1 MKILILN
8 SIMFTPDGGVIP
20 KVDSLKDTMMYNMCL
35 GFRQSGHEVTLCA
48 AEEYRPIKEEEYPF
62 GIRFFRSAFTRLFP
76 PTALPCSPELK
87 RFLKRNAAGYDVII
101 SSELFSFPSLYAA
114 LIAPGKTVI
123 WQELSVHP
131 AKFHRLPSRFWYNI
145 LARPLMRRPLVVA
158 RSEAA
163 RDFVSQYHKNTSD
176 EIVDHGINADRF
188 VTCSEQTDSLAV
200 VAQLIKR
207 KNVDRII
214 SAFAQF
220 VRHPSVSNYV
230 LKIFGRGSLE
240 QELKQQVRKAGIE
253 DRVTFFGFTPHSEM
267 VEHLS
272 RAKASLIATSRDL
285 NVVSIPE
292 SGADQHRPQLRLHRS
307 ATQSRHSER
316 QLGSRR
322 TSRNHRQQRP
332 VRSQLRSLRP
342 ATDLAPRRRN
352 PCKRIS
358 LPTTSITIYQLS
370 K

>member
-48 AEEYRPIKEEEYPF
+48 AEEYRPVKEEEYPF

-114 LIAPGKTVI
+114 LIAPEKTVI

-131 AKFHRLPSRFWYNI
+131 AKFHRLPSRFWYNF

-176 EIVDHGINADRF
+176 KIVDHGINADRF
-188 VTCSEQTDSLAV
+188 VTCNEKTDSLAV

-214 SAFAQF
+214 AAFAQF
-220 VRHPSVSNYV
+220 VRHPAGCNYV
-230 LKIFGRGSLE
+230 LKIFGRGPLK

-292 SGADQHRPQLRLHRS
+292 SIVCGTPVLTNTVPNSARTVAQHNLGIVKDNWGLDELLEITGNNARYVANCVAYAPQLTSLH
-307 ATQSRHSER
+307 AAETLVNEFLSRQH
-316 QLGSRR
+316 
-322 TSRNHRQQRP
+322 H
-332 VRSQLRSLRP
+332 
-342 ATDLAPRRRN
+342 
-352 PCKRIS
+352 
-358 LPTTSITIYQLS
+358 
-370 K
+370 

>member
-8 SIMFTPDGGVIP
+8 AIMFTPDGGVIP

-35 GFRQSGHEVTLCA
+35 GFLQSGHDVTLCA
-48 AEEYRPIKEEEYPF
+48 AEEYRPANEEKYPF
-62 GIRFFRSAFTRLFP
+62 DIRFFRSSLPRIFQ

-87 RFLKRNAAGYDVII
+87 RFLKNNAAGYDIII

-114 LIAPGKTVI
+114 RIAPEKTVI
-123 WQELSVHP
+123 WHELSVHP
-131 AKFHRLPSRFWYNI
+131 AKFHRLPSRFWYNFV
-145 LARPLMRRPLVVA
+145 ARPLMRRPLVVA

-163 RDFVSQYHKNTSD
+163 RNFVSQYHKNTSA

-188 VTCSEQTDSLAV
+188 VTRSEKTDSLAV

-214 SAFAQF
+214 AAFAQF
-220 VRHPSVSNYV
+220 AKHPAGSNYV
-230 LKIFGRGSLE
+230 LKIFGRGPLE
-240 QELKQQVRKAGIE
+240 QELKQQVCEAGIE

-292 SGADQHRPQLRLHRS
+292 SIVCGTPVLTNSVPNSAKTIAEHNLGIVKDDWALDELLEITGNSERYVANCVAFAPQLTSVHAA
-307 ATQSRHSER
+307 ATLVNEFLSRCH
-316 QLGSRR
+316 
-322 TSRNHRQQRP
+322 
-332 VRSQLRSLRP
+332 
-342 ATDLAPRRRN
+342 
-352 PCKRIS
+352 
-358 LPTTSITIYQLS
+358 
-370 K
+370 